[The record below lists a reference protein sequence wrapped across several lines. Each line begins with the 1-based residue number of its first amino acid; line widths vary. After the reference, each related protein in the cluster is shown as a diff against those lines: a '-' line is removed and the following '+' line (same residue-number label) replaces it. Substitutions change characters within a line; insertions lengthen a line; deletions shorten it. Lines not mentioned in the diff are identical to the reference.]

1 MKIILM
7 KFMACMNV
15 FFLDLAYPDV
25 PGNNAGLFLFR
36 KFSYFNKTD
45 QQMFGSLWLL
55 LLKKRGK

>member
-1 MKIILM
+1 M
-7 KFMACMNV
+7 KFMAYMDV

-45 QQMFGSLWLL
+45 RQMFGSLWLL